1 VEGPQFKPQHMRERE
16 REREREHK
24 FKRTNLEFMKMSIVS
39 ELGTWMK

>member
-1 VEGPQFKPQHMRERE
+1 MRERE